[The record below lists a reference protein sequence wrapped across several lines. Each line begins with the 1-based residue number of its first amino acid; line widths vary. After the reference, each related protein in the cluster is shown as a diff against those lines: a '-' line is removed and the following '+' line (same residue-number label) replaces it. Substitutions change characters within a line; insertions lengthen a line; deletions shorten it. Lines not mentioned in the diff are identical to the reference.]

1 MEGVQIN
8 EVNLLIQQSCL
19 RAHPARRCS
28 SHISLP
34 APSQYPS
41 FITLRSR
48 AKRRVYLDGNP
59 FAAVFTFHHMLDDG
73 IAGEH
78 LIHARYAV
86 EREAYTEELEDLV
99 EEEPVLFVRL
109 IPLWRIREVPI
120 SHSDSTIVS
129 CLLEG
134 VVTQSIGIVVIWSST
149 QDGELPFHV
158 AVYAGD

>member
-8 EVNLLIQQSCL
+8 GVNLLIQQSCL

-34 APSQYPS
+34 APGQYPS
-41 FITLRSR
+41 FVPLHSGEMRR
-48 AKRRVYLDGNP
+48 AYLDRNP
-59 FAAVFTFHHMLDDG
+59 FAAVFTLHHVLDNG

-109 IPLWRIREVPI
+109 VPL
-120 SHSDSTIVS
+120 
-129 CLLEG
+129 
-134 VVTQSIGIVVIWSST
+134 
-149 QDGELPFHV
+149 
-158 AVYAGD
+158 